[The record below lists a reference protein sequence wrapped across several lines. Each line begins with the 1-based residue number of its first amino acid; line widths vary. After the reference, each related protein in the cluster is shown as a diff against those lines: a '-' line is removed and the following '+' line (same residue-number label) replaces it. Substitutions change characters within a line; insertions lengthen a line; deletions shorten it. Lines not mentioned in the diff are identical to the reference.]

1 MEQIKQ
7 TQSSIDKFIKDLYD
21 VNKEFESLYNSKI
34 TFKDKEARDKYDLLH
49 DEIKKKQQA
58 IFDNFKKNNY

>member
-1 MEQIKQ
+1 MEQVKQ
-7 TQSSIDKFIKDLYD
+7 SQAVIDKFLKDLD
-21 VNKEFESLYNSKI
+21 EVNKEFESLYNSKI

-49 DEIKKKQQA
+49 DEIQKKQQA